1 MCRFPVP
8 PEEAA
13 GFYSCSW
20 KGTCSRSFSRSL
32 TEREARSSGGTRQ
45 TGLRTQQTRLLAGSR
60 TPLSPGGGKW
70 VPAAGPCLR
79 GPLTG

>member
-45 TGLRTQQTRLLAGSR
+45 AGLRTQQTQW
-60 TPLSPGGGKW
+60 TF
-70 VPAAGPCLR
+70 
-79 GPLTG
+79 